1 MEQNKELS
9 ARESLALINETLNN
23 SRQEITR
30 RSGKYLLLWGL
41 LLTVFSL
48 LVFVFWKATGKP
60 YWNFLWFVMPVIG
73 FIAAA
78 FLNKKETVEMPDNA
92 VSRILA
98 GIWRTFGVFAVSVA
112 LFTIIYSRAN
122 VNPLGTVASVVNL
135 TPMILLLFGM
145 AETVSGVAVRNRA
158 ITVAGFLTGVGGLIV
173 CYLLGSMGE
182 ADGMLLFTFAGVILA
197 ATGLI
202 VKRK

>member
-9 ARESLALINETLNN
+9 AQESLALINETLSN

-30 RSGKYLLLWGL
+30 RSGKYLLLWGI

-48 LVFVFWKATGKP
+48 LVFVFWKTTGKA

>member
-9 ARESLALINETLNN
+9 AQESLALINETLSN

-30 RSGKYLLLWGL
+30 RSGKYLLLWGI

-48 LVFVFWKATGKP
+48 LVFVFWKTTGKA

-78 FLNKKETVEMPDNA
+78 WLKKKETVEMPDNA
-92 VSRILA
+92 VSRILG
-98 GIWRTFGVFAVSVA
+98 GIWRAFGVFAVSVA

>member
-9 ARESLALINETLNN
+9 AQESLALINETLNN

-30 RSGKYLLLWGL
+30 RSGKYLLLWGI

-48 LVFVFWKATGKP
+48 LVFVFWKTTGKP